1 MSSRS
6 YRLQEGEGT
15 AEGIRRIALGRAEHA
30 LEELSGAGDGN
41 LASAVHATRKDLK
54 KLRALVRLVR
64 GELGKPLA
72 RAENRR
78 YRDAGRMLSGSRDA
92 EVKPE
97 TLAALRDR
105 FGDEL
110 PAGDSERWARALARE
125 RDELA
130 AVASGEVGRIDE
142 ARRAIGAG
150 RDRILE
156 WPLETDSRELLEPGL
171 RRSYRQGRRAM
182 KRTRAGPRARNVHEW
197 RKRAK
202 DFRYQLR
209 IVGAPTEQM
218 HALTDLLGEHH
229 DLTVL
234 AEDLA
239 RRENLGS
246 RGSFKA
252 AIERRQE
259 ELVAAALDLG
269 RRLYA
274 EKPKEFGA
282 RLTR

>member
-6 YRLQEGEGT
+6 YRLQEGEGA

-30 LEELSGAGDGN
+30 LEELSGAGDGD
-41 LASAVHATRKDLK
+41 LAGAVHATRKDLK
-54 KLRALVRLVR
+54 KLRAAVRLVR

-97 TLAALRDR
+97 TLAALRER

-110 PAGDSERWARALARE
+110 PAGDSEHWARALARE
-125 RDELA
+125 RDDPAGA
-130 AVASGEVGRIDE
+130 ARGEAGRIDE
-142 ARRAIGAG
+142 ARRAIEAG
-150 RDRILE
+150 RDSILE
-156 WPLETDSRELLEPGL
+156 WPLETGSRELLEPGL

-182 KRTRAGPRARNVHEW
+182 KRTRADPSARNVHEW

-202 DFRYQLR
+202 DLRYQLR
-209 IVGAPTEQM
+209 IVGADTGQM
-218 HALTDLLGEHH
+218 HALTDLLGEYH

-234 AEDLA
+234 REDLA
-239 RRENLGS
+239 G
-246 RGSFKA
+246 RGEVGEGRAFET
-252 AIERRQE
+252 AIGRRQE
-259 ELVAAALDLG
+259 ELLTAALDLG
-269 RRLYA
+269 RRL
-274 EKPKEFGA
+274 
-282 RLTR
+282 TR

>member
-1 MSSRS
+1 MPSRS
-6 YRLQEGEGT
+6 YRLQESEGA
-15 AEGIRRIALGRAEHA
+15 AEGVRRIALGRAEHA

-110 PAGDSERWARALARE
+110 PAEDSERWARALARE
-125 RDELA
+125 RDELTGA
-130 AVASGEVGRIDE
+130 ARGEAGQIDE
-142 ARRAIGAG
+142 ARRAIEAG

-156 WPLETDSRELLEPGL
+156 WPLETGSRELLEPGL

-182 KRTRAGPRARNVHEW
+182 KRARADPSARNVHEW

-202 DFRYQLR
+202 DLRYQLR
-209 IVGAPTEQM
+209 IVGAPTEQA
-218 HALTDLLGEHH
+218 HAVTDLLGEHH

-234 AEDLA
+234 AEDLT
-239 RRENLGS
+239 RREDIDE
-246 RGSFKA
+246 RRPFEV
-252 AIERRQE
+252 AIARRQE
-259 ELVAAALDLG
+259 ELLAAALDLG
-269 RRLYA
+269 RRL
-274 EKPKEFGA
+274 
-282 RLTR
+282 TR